1 MSWVMHAAHA
11 VGLNFGSAL
20 GLQVLMLVL
29 GGLVVW
35 IQDWERKNGTDK
47 EDSLMNIQQK
57 RAQRN

>member
-11 VGLNFGSAL
+11 VGLSFGSAL

-29 GGLVVW
+29 GGLIGW

-57 RAQRN
+57 RVQRN

>member
-1 MSWVMHAAHA
+1 MHAAHA